1 MPLESQLKCIYYEVF
16 WKAPLESRLSMR
28 HLKAAEGLRN
38 DTAEENFNTKG
49 TGDDSRDSGS
59 PRSDKEYY
67 GLDARLGLPVEDW
80 VPVSL

>member
-1 MPLESQLKCIYYEVF
+1 
-16 WKAPLESRLSMR
+16 MR

-67 GLDARLGLPVEDW
+67 GLDARLGLPVED
-80 VPVSL
+80 